1 MSILPLIGPKIALG
15 FYSAPYTVADYQYQ
29 TADGEDSRVAYGSR
43 TSFVAVIDPTRSRQ
57 LEMIFGGNVSDGDI
71 GIYTEATL
79 YIADI
84 YTPGT
89 KPKQSFV
96 TYGSFVYRV
105 VEEADWSGQAGVK
118 VYLGRRHVTQD

>member
-15 FYSAPYTVADYQYQ
+15 FYSSSYTVADYEYQ
-29 TADGEDSRVAYGSR
+29 KADGEDSRVAYGSR
-43 TSFVAVIDPTRSRQ
+43 TSFVAAIDPTRSRQ

-71 GIYTEATL
+71 GIYTETEL

-89 KPKQSFV
+89 NPKQSFV
-96 TYGSFVYRV
+96 TYGGFVYRV
-105 VEEADWSGQAGVK
+105 VEVADWTGQAGVR